1 MVVYV
6 PWVEHSF
13 RVLSAIYK
21 EVYTMIKR
29 KLDARVY
36 EHSNLF
42 YQSRQFCI
50 IKKDGKIFRIVHSLE
65 SLNRV
70 IIAYS

>member
-13 RVLSAIYK
+13 RVLSVIYK

-36 EHSNLF
+36 EHFNLF
-42 YQSRQFCI
+42 Y
-50 IKKDGKIFRIVHSLE
+50 
-65 SLNRV
+65 
-70 IIAYS
+70 